1 MGLGFRS
8 LRSLAFMSALGFQS
22 SAVTVAAGSAQGRVQ
37 DVSVVGLRLQDL
49 DWISRLYSELAMIG
63 WQVLLI
69 ISIVLTSIGRS

>member
-1 MGLGFRS
+1 MGLGFRG

-49 DWISRLYSELAMIG
+49 DWISRL
-63 WQVLLI
+63 
-69 ISIVLTSIGRS
+69 